1 MGIGRA
7 MNRAVFLDRDGV
19 LNRAI
24 IRQGKPYPPATL
36 DEFQLYD
43 DVAESLRRL
52 KVAGFRLVVVTNQPD
67 VRTGLQQQ
75 SVVEAMHER
84 LRHTLPLDDIRVC
97 YHVDAD
103 ECDCRKPKPGM
114 LLAAAQQAEIDLACS
129 FLVGDRWRDIDAGR
143 AAGCKTI
150 WIQTEYQE
158 RRPDHADARVKT
170 LTEATDWILQNAALV
185 ARGPWSLKPHGAN

>member
-1 MGIGRA
+1 MVTGHA

-19 LNRAI
+19 LNRAV
-24 IRQGKPYPPATL
+24 IREGKPYPPATL

-52 KVAGFRLVVVTNQPD
+52 KIAGFILVVVTNQPD
-67 VRTGLQQQ
+67 VRTGVQRHAM
-75 SVVEAMHER
+75 VEAMHEQ
-84 LRHTLPLDDIRVC
+84 LRQSLPLDDIRVC

-103 ECDCRKPKPGM
+103 ACECRKPKPGM
-114 LLAAAQQAEIDLACS
+114 LFAAAHSADIDLAAS
-129 FLVGDRWRDIDAGR
+129 FMVGDRWRDIDAGR

-158 RRPDHADARVKT
+158 RRPDNADVSVGT
-170 LTEATDWILQNAALV
+170 LTEATNWILQNAALV
-185 ARGPWSLKPHGAN
+185 ARGPWDLKSYGAN